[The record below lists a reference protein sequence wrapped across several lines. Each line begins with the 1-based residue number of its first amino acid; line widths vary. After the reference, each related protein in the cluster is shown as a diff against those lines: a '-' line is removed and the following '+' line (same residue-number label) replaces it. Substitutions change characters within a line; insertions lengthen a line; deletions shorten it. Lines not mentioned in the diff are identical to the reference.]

1 VSTATTLKPA
11 AYRVEV
17 VKQTQRPRTPATLL
31 VVSLTAGGICGLV
44 GAYRGDSPERIGDW
58 GSVLPNSTGIA
69 LALVAVNALT
79 LLAYPVIA
87 SLYAGDSI
95 AGESSSGSLRYLL
108 AQPVSRWTIM
118 SAKLGVSAALA
129 AGTIAASAVVALAI
143 GAAVYGIHPLSVVD
157 LQHSTAFSLASTSL
171 NTGDA
176 LLRYVGALGLILIST
191 SSVFTFSLLLSTV
204 TEYSFAAIAGGIGL
218 VFTSRALDNI
228 PGLNALSP
236 WLPVTDA
243 GTTAWTGLFD
253 RPVQSGP
260 IGHLVVVEAVYS
272 AVFIAVAYGRFLRA
286 DMLA

>member
-1 VSTATTLKPA
+1 MNTAITVKPA

-17 VKQTQRPRTPATLL
+17 GKQTRRPRTAATLV
-31 VVSLTAGGICGLV
+31 VVSLTVGGICGLV

-58 GSVLPNSTGIA
+58 GSVLPDSTGVA

-79 LLAYPVIA
+79 LLAYPVIV

-108 AQPVSRWTIM
+108 AQPVSRWRIM

-129 AGTIAASAVVALAI
+129 AGTIAASAVVAFAI
-143 GAAVYGIHPLSVVD
+143 GASAYGIHPLSVVD
-157 LQHSTAFSLASTSL
+157 LQHSTAFELASTSF

-176 LLRYVGALGLILIST
+176 LLRYAGALGLILVST
-191 SSVFTFSLLLSTV
+191 ASVFAFSLLLSTV

-236 WLPVTDA
+236 WLPVTDTGA
-243 GTTAWTGLFD
+243 TAWTGLFD

-260 IGHLVVVEAVYS
+260 ITHLVIVQAVYS
-272 AVFIAVAYGRFLRA
+272 AVFVAGAYGRFLRA
-286 DMLA
+286 DTLS

>member
-1 VSTATTLKPA
+1 MSTATVKPA

-17 VKQTQRPRTPATLL
+17 VKQTRRPRTPATL
-31 VVSLTAGGICGLV
+31 VIVSLTVGGICGLV

-87 SLYAGDSI
+87 SLYSGDSI
-95 AGESSSGSLRYLL
+95 AGEGSSGSLRYLL
-108 AQPVSRWTIM
+108 AQPVSRWRIM
-118 SAKLGVSAALA
+118 NAKLGVSAALA
-129 AGTIAASAVVALAI
+129 AVTIAASAVIALVI
-143 GAAVYGIHPLSVVD
+143 GAAAYGIHPLSVVD
-157 LQHSTAFSLASTSL
+157 LQHSTAFGVVSGSF

-176 LLRYVGALGLILIST
+176 LLRYAGAVGLILVST
-191 SSVFTFSLLLSTV
+191 TSVFAFSLLLSSV

-236 WLPVTDA
+236 WLPVTDS

-260 IGHLVVVEAVYS
+260 IGHLVIVQAVYS
-272 AVFIAVAYGRFLRA
+272 AVFIAAAYGRFMRA

>member
-1 VSTATTLKPA
+1 MSTATARSA
-11 AYRVEV
+11 AYQVEV
-17 VKQTQRPRTPATLL
+17 VKQIRRPRTPVTL
-31 VVSLTAGGICGLV
+31 VVVALTVGGICGLV
-44 GAYRGDSPERIGDW
+44 AAYRGDSPERIGDW

-69 LALVAVNALT
+69 LALIAVNALT

-108 AQPVSRWTIM
+108 LQPVSRWRIM
-118 SAKLGVSAALA
+118 SAKLGVSGALA
-129 AGTIAASAVVALAI
+129 AGTIGGSAVIAVGV

-157 LQHSTAFSLASTSL
+157 LQHSTAFSVASTDLSA
-171 NTGDA
+171 GDA
-176 LLRYVGALGLILIST
+176 LLRYAAALGLILVST
-191 SSVFTFSLLLSTV
+191 ASVFAFSLLLSTV

-253 RPVQSGP
+253 DPVRSGP
-260 IGHLVVVEAVYS
+260 IGHLIVVQAVYS
-272 AVFIAVAYGRFLRA
+272 TLFIAVAYGRFLRA
-286 DMLA
+286 DVLA

>member
-1 VSTATTLKPA
+1 MTAATVKPA
-11 AYRVEV
+11 LYRVEV
-17 VKQTQRPRTPATLL
+17 VKQTRRPRTPATLM
-31 VVSLTAGGICGLV
+31 VVSLTVGGVCGLV

-87 SLYAGDSI
+87 CLYAGDSI
-95 AGESSSGSLRYLL
+95 AGETSAGSLRYLL
-108 AQPVSRWTIM
+108 AQPVSRWHVM

-129 AGTIAASAVVALAI
+129 AGTIAASAVVALVI

-157 LQHSTAFSLASTSL
+157 LQHSTAFAVASSSF
-171 NTGDA
+171 NIGDA
-176 LLRYVGALGLILIST
+176 LLRYAGAVGLILIST
-191 SSVFTFSLLLSTV
+191 MSVFAFSLLLSAV

-236 WLPVTDA
+236 WLPVTDS

-260 IGHLVVVEAVYS
+260 IGHLVIVQAVYS
-272 AVFIAVAYGRFLRA
+272 AVFIAVGYGRFVRA
-286 DMLA
+286 DALA